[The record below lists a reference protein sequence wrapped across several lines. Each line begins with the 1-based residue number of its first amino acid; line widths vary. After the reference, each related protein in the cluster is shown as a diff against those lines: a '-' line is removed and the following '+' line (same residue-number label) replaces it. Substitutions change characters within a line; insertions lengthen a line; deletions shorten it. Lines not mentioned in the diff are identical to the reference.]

1 MKKTYE
7 AMSYKVKIF
16 NGELLRQNPE
26 RIALCDT
33 IKQAKQAITKYL
45 DETGENIG
53 KVSIVT
59 RTYNQYD
66 QIESANEKFY
76 YEWNSK

>member
-7 AMSYKVKIF
+7 AMTYKVTIV
-16 NGELLRQNPE
+16 NGELLRQNPQ

-33 IKQAKQAITKYL
+33 IKQAKEAITKYL
-45 DETGENIG
+45 SDNLVDNVG
-53 KVSIVT
+53 KVSIIT
-59 RTYNQYD
+59 RTYNQYN

-76 YEWNSK
+76 YEW

>member
-7 AMSYKVKIF
+7 AMSYKVAIF

-33 IKQAKQAITKYL
+33 IEQAKEAITKYL

-59 RTYNQYD
+59 RTYNQYG

-76 YEWNSK
+76 YEW

>member
-7 AMSYKVKIF
+7 AMSYKVKIL

-26 RIALCDT
+26 RIAICDT
-33 IKQAKQAITKYL
+33 IKQAKEAITKYL

-53 KVSIVT
+53 KVSIIT

-76 YEWNSK
+76 YEW

>member
-33 IKQAKQAITKYL
+33 IKQAKEAITKYL

-53 KVSIVT
+53 KVSIIT

-76 YEWNSK
+76 YEW

>member
-7 AMSYKVKIF
+7 AMSYKVTIF

-33 IKQAKQAITKYL
+33 IKQAKEAITKYL
-45 DETGENIG
+45 GETGENIG
-53 KVSIVT
+53 KVSIIT
-59 RTYNQYD
+59 RTYNQYG

-76 YEWNSK
+76 YEW